1 MLEHWYWEDKT
12 VRVEQLSL
20 FDLPPVK
27 VEPTAC
33 LSVGKFAKVL
43 NSKGFVIGEK
53 RLFEKLRA
61 LKMLNNN
68 NVPFQCYMEKG
79 YFKVIRQPYQKGP
92 VHHVYLKVL
101 ITPVGQHYL
110 EDLFANEAACN
121 RD

>member
-1 MLEHWYWEDKT
+1 M
-12 VRVEQLSL
+12 RVEQLSL
-20 FDLPPVK
+20 FDLPPAK

-101 ITPVGQHYL
+101 ITPTGQHYL
-110 EDLFANEAACN
+110 EDLFTNAEACDRN
-121 RD
+121 